1 MAEAPGTFGE
11 RLEKFVY
18 WNFRSVEI
26 LRFTTP
32 CPAPGSLRHP
42 VFFWQVYS
50 LPLGC
55 GWEAR
60 LLVL

>member
-11 RLEKFVY
+11 LLEKFVY

-26 LRFTTP
+26 LRFTTSS
-32 CPAPGSLRHP
+32 ASRSPGQP
-42 VFFWQVYS
+42 VFFLQGS
-50 LPLGC
+50 SHPLAY